1 MRRHGWSGD
10 IPADDEEAVRRIV
23 SAARASIDARG
34 TVSVSEVAT
43 ELGITRQT
51 VYRYFPTLDALLAG
65 TAMSAVGGFLDRL
78 AEDLQSITDPTHA
91 VIEGIAYTLERLP
104 EDRYLGLVMEPGR
117 ASALASGVTSEMA
130 ISFGRSILERFQVDW
145 AAAGFSGQCL
155 DELVEFMLRTLQ
167 SFMLDPADSA
177 RHGEELRDFLHRWV
191 APAVQQ
197 HSRSSAI
204 MEPGCPHEGS
214 PSRRASAR

>member
-10 IPADDEEAVRRIV
+10 IPVDDDEAVRRIV
-23 SAARASIDARG
+23 GAARAAIDTRG

-78 AEDLQSITDPTHA
+78 AADLQSITDPTTA
-91 VIEGIAYTLERLP
+91 VVEGIAYTLEQLP
-104 EDRYLGLVMEPGR
+104 GDRYLGLVMEPGR
-117 ASALASGVTSEMA
+117 ASAFAAGVTSEES
-130 ISFGRSILERFQVDW
+130 ISFGRSILERFNVDW
-145 AAAGFSGQCL
+145 AAAGFSGQRL

-167 SFMLDPADSA
+167 SFILDPGGPG
-177 RHGEELRDFLHRWV
+177 RHGTELRGFLHRWV
-191 APAVQQ
+191 APAIQR
-197 HSRSSAI
+197 HDGSESA
-204 MEPGCPHEGS
+204 PVAAH
-214 PSRRASAR
+214 